1 MARTEKFN
9 HAYIRYRKFF
19 PVWLAYKLA
28 VLAL

>member
-9 HAYIRYRKFF
+9 QVYTRYRKIF
-19 PVWLAYKLA
+19 PVWIAYRLA